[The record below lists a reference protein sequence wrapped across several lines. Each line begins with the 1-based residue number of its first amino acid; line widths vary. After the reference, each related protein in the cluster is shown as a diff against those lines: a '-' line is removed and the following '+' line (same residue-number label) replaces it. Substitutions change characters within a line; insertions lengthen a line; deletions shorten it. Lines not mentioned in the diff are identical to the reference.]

1 MKKNSFN
8 ILLYYLKKQ
17 KKLVLLFLVVRLAMT
32 TIDIYSP
39 LLIKNLIDK
48 TLPSKNI
55 HLLFY
60 YSIILVVLYIIRMFF
75 AVNSQING
83 KFMGAKI
90 KQNMRDDLVEKIF
103 NQPSEFFKKRKS
115 GELISRVISDLESVS
130 ILCHRGLEDFIFS
143 VVTIFASVII
153 MFDFNVKL
161 SIVTLLPLP
170 ITLIF
175 VYNENLKM
183 KKGYRKIRK
192 NAGHLSS
199 TLHELLRTIPFL
211 KDNYLEKYAKNSFY
225 KQNSTL
231 LQSEKKNMLSS
242 SLLVSGVT
250 FYSNI
255 TQLIVILAGG
265 YLYMKNESTMGV
277 ILSFLLLVDRFR
289 LRIMRMVGLVD
300 IYQKGVSGVSRF
312 VELIN
317 LSNRKD
323 GDFSL
328 NEEIHTIEFQN
339 ISFSY
344 DNKSILQNFN
354 LKCSKGDR
362 IAIVGES
369 GIGKSTTASLLKR
382 ALTPTDGKILING
395 ISLNSLTFE
404 SYLKHIGVVEQKD
417 YILSDSIL
425 NNITIVNEN
434 YTQKELNFA
443 IKNSYIYEVFNKFP
457 TGKNTI
463 IGEGGV
469 HISSGQ
475 SQKVAIARLFLKNPD
490 LILLDEAT
498 NALDIINETSILN
511 NIKDVYKNKI
521 IVAITHRLSILKD
534 FNKIYVLHDG
544 NIVESG
550 TFEELLSLKNRF
562 YRLYNGIR

>member
-55 HLLFY
+55 HLLFS
-60 YSIILVVLYIIRMFF
+60 YSIILVVLYIVRMFF

-192 NAGHLSS
+192 NAGHLSA

-323 GDFSL
+323 GDYSL
-328 NEEIHTIEFQN
+328 NEQIHTIEFQN

-354 LKCSKGDR
+354 LKFSRGDK

-395 ISLNSLTFE
+395 IPLNSLTFE

-434 YTQKELNFA
+434 YTQKELDFA

-475 SQKVAIARLFLKNPD
+475 CQKVAIARLFLKNPD